1 MDYEKILPTLQ
12 IVISIAAAA
21 VYAYHGD
28 WRKVAYW
35 LAGAVI
41 VASVT
46 Y

>member
-1 MDYEKILPTLQ
+1 MEYEKILPTVQ
-12 IVISIAAAA
+12 IVLSIAAAA

-28 WRKVAYW
+28 WRKAVYW
-35 LAGAVI
+35 GAGAMI